1 VHALDL
7 DGVLDMMKKALF
19 DKHVNSTM
27 NFDFFHACLDR
38 INNIILERNAKVS
51 KHDML
56 DILRVLSYYRPK

>member
-1 VHALDL
+1 
-7 DGVLDMMKKALF
+7 MMKKALF
-19 DKHVNSTM
+19 DKHVNSAM

>member
-1 VHALDL
+1 
-7 DGVLDMMKKALF
+7 MMKKALF